1 MQPRPLNIRNQPM
14 QYELHL
20 KQETGEAV
28 LNISGELDAGS
39 APAIEHALKDIIA
52 SGHCKITIDSA
63 ELTYISSAGIGA
75 FISTI
80 DQLRS
85 AGGALSFTG
94 LRPNVRRVFDL
105 LGLDQ
110 VFTLPAEENG

>member
-1 MQPRPLNIRNQPM
+1 MH
-14 QYELHL
+14 YEYRIH
-20 KQETGEAV
+20 QDTGDAV
-28 LNISGELDAGS
+28 LSIEGELDAGS
-39 APAIEHALKDIIA
+39 APSIEHALKDMIGQ
-52 SGHCKITIDSA
+52 GHTKIMVEA
-63 ELTYISSAGIGA
+63 FGLTYISSAGIGA

-85 AGGALSFTG
+85 AGGELSFCG

-110 VFTLPAEENG
+110 VFIIASEESK